1 TVAECAFARSKSNSQ
16 RIVNKKGRQKRPEI
30 IKE

>member
-1 TVAECAFARSKSNSQ
+1 ARSKSNSQ

>member
-1 TVAECAFARSKSNSQ
+1 NSQ

>member
-1 TVAECAFARSKSNSQ
+1 FARSKSNSQ

>member
-1 TVAECAFARSKSNSQ
+1 SNSQ

>member
-1 TVAECAFARSKSNSQ
+1 ARSKSNSQ
-16 RIVNKKGRQKRPEI
+16 RIGNKKGRQKRPEI

>member
-1 TVAECAFARSKSNSQ
+1 KSNSQ
-16 RIVNKKGRQKRPEI
+16 RIGNKKGRQKRPEI

>member
-1 TVAECAFARSKSNSQ
+1 AFARSKSNSQ

>member
-1 TVAECAFARSKSNSQ
+1 RSKSNSQ